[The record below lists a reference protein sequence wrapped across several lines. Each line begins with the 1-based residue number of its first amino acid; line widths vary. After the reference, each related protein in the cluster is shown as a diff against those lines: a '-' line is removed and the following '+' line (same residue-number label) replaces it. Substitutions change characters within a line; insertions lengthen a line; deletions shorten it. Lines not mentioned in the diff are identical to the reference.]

1 MPRPMARRLA
11 GARRGG
17 RWLGRGGVGA
27 RRGRR
32 GGQASRRPP
41 PPSKE
46 ELDKEIDSYM
56 SGTRAFLDKELED
69 YRREAAVAES

>member
-1 MPRPMARRLA
+1 MARRLA
-11 GARRGG
+11 VARRGA
-17 RWLGRGGVGA
+17 RWGVGA

-32 GGQASRRPP
+32 GGQAGRRPP